1 MSHWSVQAWMTGA
14 SLTISPK
21 ESLRQAR
28 ALLRT
33 AKVRELL
40 VVDGGKL
47 VGIVSERDI
56 WAHCPTSALVLDD
69 KQADELLARIP
80 PLLGGRGSQSS
91 RTASQSVSSPR
102 TGSCRP

>member
-40 VVDGGKL
+40 G
-47 VGIVSERDI
+47 
-56 WAHCPTSALVLDD
+56 LD
-69 KQADELLARIP
+69 AA
-80 PLLGGRGSQSS
+80 
-91 RTASQSVSSPR
+91 
-102 TGSCRP
+102 